1 MRRLF
6 IVLAK
11 LIGLIQIF
19 WGVAYLASF
28 NLMIYEI
35 AGMESTSANQIN
47 IQMFGLLVSTLIS
60 FGMAWALLL
69 RADWIADKIGIQS
82 NEQNLLF
89 SDEVI
94 LLCGIKVVG
103 LYLLSNSIPSLITS
117 TIDSSI
123 YSRWSAGSVPL
134 FVHSLPSVVKIVV
147 ALLFVIRTQFVLHL
161 VAKGEKADGKR
172 ILIWGLVLLVL
183 LVGLGRI
190 LVNPIGLQ
198 RYGGNSV
205 VGESSAYVSKPQ
217 FIARRDTN
225 NTSVQNWNPLP
236 YGQNS
241 LSTNA
246 PPNLS
251 TATLVEVIEYLKE
264 KTDHATTSD
273 RVK

>member
-1 MRRLF
+1 
-6 IVLAK
+6 
-11 LIGLIQIF
+11 
-19 WGVAYLASF
+19 
-28 NLMIYEI
+28 
-35 AGMESTSANQIN
+35 
-47 IQMFGLLVSTLIS
+47 
-60 FGMAWALLL
+60 
-69 RADWIADKIGIQS
+69 
-82 NEQNLLF
+82 
-89 SDEVI
+89 
-94 LLCGIKVVG
+94 
-103 LYLLSNSIPSLITS
+103 
-117 TIDSSI
+117 
-123 YSRWSAGSVPL
+123 
-134 FVHSLPSVVKIVV
+134 VVKIVV